1 MNMKQSIL
9 AILLLVAAGN
19 ITLRAQS
26 DMIIKQRAK
35 DLRNANDAQ
44 VRAQDGRDT
53 PAPANQ
59 APVPAPAPPP
69 PPPSQAEI
77 ELKQNLDK
85 LQTDL
90 VAIKP
95 GAPAGDEV
103 KQMLQVDFLTLVKG
117 SVRPSTNSLNKLAE
131 DLAAALS
138 GASSPREQGQL
149 AQAINAVVNSSMSTP
164 AKAQPFVV
172 VAQTSLKS
180 SGVSDAGVQA
190 VTADLKAIV
199 DEVQKKKPK
208 LYQ

>member
-117 SVRPSTNSLNKLAE
+117 SVRPSTNNLNKLAE